1 MKNNYDNEL
10 YKKYEELIV
19 EVRETNK
26 KINDLKLENHTLDT
40 ELASMKNKINVEL
53 IVPAIKERYNVFIP
67 INKTIGEVITILN
80 KIINELDDSFPISNK
95 LSIFDCIEN
104 KLYDINI
111 EVYKTNIRNGSILA
125 LI

>member
-40 ELASMKNKINVEL
+40 ELASMKNKINVE
-53 IVPAIKERYNVFIP
+53 V
-67 INKTIGEVITILN
+67 NKAKKKYVEVN
-80 KIINELDDSFPISNK
+80 KAKKKYVE
-95 LSIFDCIEN
+95 EN
-104 KLYDINI
+104 KKLKEELNNALNEIDRLKI
-111 EVYKTNIRNGSILA
+111 EIAFFK
-125 LI
+125 